1 VLAKLRRE
9 WPLPRVYATVLVV
22 VFTGFAV
29 VPLAWMLSSSIK
41 NQADVF
47 QLPIR
52 WVPPKPAWFTY
63 VEALGRYNF
72 ARYIS
77 NSLFVSAAITAISVL
92 FSSLAGYG
100 LAKYRFPGRDLLFL
114 LVLATMMLPLEVIL
128 VPMFLITKQ
137 LRWLNTYQ
145 GLIVPMAVEAFGIF
159 LMRQYVLGIP
169 DTLIEAARIDGASE
183 IAIFARVILPL
194 CRPVLATLAIFS
206 FRESWDLFMW
216 PLIILTKDNLKT
228 LPLGIAL
235 FENAYQSAYNELMAV
250 AAVSL
255 IPVTLLFFLFQR
267 AFVQGI
273 ALTGLKE

>member
-1 VLAKLRRE
+1 
-9 WPLPRVYATVLVV
+9 V
-22 VFTGFAV
+22 VFFTAFAL
-29 VPLAWMLSSSIK
+29 VPVAWMLSSSIK
-41 NQADVF
+41 SQGEVF
-47 QLPIR
+47 QLPIQWLPSR
-52 WVPPKPAWFTY
+52 PAWLTY
-63 VEALGRYNF
+63 VQALGRYDF
-72 ARYIS
+72 GRYIG
-77 NSLFVSAAITAISVL
+77 NSLFVSAAITAMSVVL
-92 FSSLAGYG
+92 SSLAGYG
-100 LAKYRFPGRDLLFL
+100 LAKYRFPGRNLLFL

-137 LRWLNTYQ
+137 LKWLNTYQ

-159 LMRQYVLGIP
+159 LMRQYILGIP

-183 IAIFARVILPL
+183 IAIFYRVILPL
-194 CRPVLATLAIFS
+194 CKPVLATLAIFS

-216 PLIILTKDNLKT
+216 PLIILTKDDLKT

-235 FENAYQSAYNELMAV
+235 FESAYQTAYNELMAV

-267 AFVQGI
+267 AFIQGI